1 MDNEKKNKEVLEEEV
16 LEVIDDIDEAM
27 EIDES
32 DELLD
37 DKNDEMSVEQL
48 KEKLNELETENEKLK
63 NQFQR
68 SLADYAN
75 LKLRSERER
84 LNLLK
89 SSNADLICKLLPVID
104 NFNRA
109 IKAKDDDTQSIGIS
123 MIYKQLNSILEEEGL
138 KKIEAEGKEFDP
150 NLHDALMMEE
160 NDEYEDGTIIE
171 VFEPGYMF
179 KDKLIRTAKVKVSSN
194 KEDK

>member
-160 NDEYEDGTIIE
+160 NDEYKDGTIIE

>member
-1 MDNEKKNKEVLEEEV
+1 MDKEQNKIEVLEEEII
-16 LEVIDDIDEAM
+16 EAIDEV
-27 EIDES
+27 DEVVNINQKG
-32 DELLD
+32 DEDSSSEVGEEHLR
-37 DKNDEMSVEQL
+37 
-48 KEKLNELETENEKLK
+48 EKICELENENEKLK
-63 NQFQR
+63 DQFQR

-75 LKLRSERER
+75 LKLRSEKER

-89 SSNADLICKLLPVID
+89 SSNADLVCKLLPVID
-104 NFNRA
+104 NFDRA
-109 IKAKDDDTQSIGIS
+109 IKAKDDDTKSVGIS
-123 MIYKQLNSILEEEGL
+123 MIYKQLNNILGQEGL
-138 KKIEAEGKEFDP
+138 KKIEAKGKQFDP

>member
-138 KKIEAEGKEFDP
+138 KKIEAEGNEFDP

-160 NDEYEDGTIIE
+160 NDEYKDGTIIE

>member
-75 LKLRSERER
+75 LKLRTERER

-160 NDEYEDGTIIE
+160 NDEYKDGTIIE